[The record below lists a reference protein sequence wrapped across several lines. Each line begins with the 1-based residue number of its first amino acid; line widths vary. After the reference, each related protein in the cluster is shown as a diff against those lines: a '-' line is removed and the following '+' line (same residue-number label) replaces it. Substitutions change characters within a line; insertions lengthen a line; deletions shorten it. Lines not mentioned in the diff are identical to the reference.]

1 MSALNNYYKNLPD
14 YYPTMYLDGYMP
26 QQIFAAAHRTI
37 IKRLQ
42 QQQQEQQE
50 RETQAVPTEIIIKSE
65 VKLK

>member
-1 MSALNNYYKNLPD
+1 MLNDYYKNLPD
-14 YYPTMYLDGYMP
+14 YYPTMYLDGYTP

-42 QQQQEQQE
+42 QQQQE
-50 RETQAVPTEIIIKSE
+50 REMQAVPTEIIIKSE